1 MILFYI
7 QNTDKI
13 VSDNKQDIL
22 HFYFLCQSSNLVSF
36 LWKQWVFWT
45 YLAKQF
51 WYHGAGTQMNEI
63 YYGLKDLL
71 TSKKLE

>member
-1 MILFYI
+1 MVLFYI

-36 LWKQWVFWT
+36 LMKAMGVLDISGW
-45 YLAKQF
+45 QF
-51 WYHGAGTQMNEI
+51 WYHGAGKQVNEI
-63 YYGLKDLL
+63 YYDLKDLL
-71 TSKKLE
+71 NSTKLE